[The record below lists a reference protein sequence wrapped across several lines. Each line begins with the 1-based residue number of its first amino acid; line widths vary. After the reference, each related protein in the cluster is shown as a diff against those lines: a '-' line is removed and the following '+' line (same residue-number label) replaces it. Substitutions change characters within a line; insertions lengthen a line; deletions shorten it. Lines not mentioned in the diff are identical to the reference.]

1 MCARACDDAGVHW
14 SRMPLLTGLA
24 VLALAS
30 SSPAPVAMGSTA
42 TRATA
47 RSDAQI
53 WTALGGDVT
62 CGIAIH
68 PENSP
73 PMQLLCSA
81 VSVPPPKHGG
91 FGDPGFVFLGS
102 AGRPS
107 LARLSQD
114 SFVASNPVKLKSGRS
129 WAVGPI
135 AVTCEIGAAAVRC
148 ANRSHHGFT
157 IT

>member
-1 MCARACDDAGVHW
+1 VL
-14 SRMPLLTGLA
+14 SPIPLA

-30 SSPAPVAMGSTA
+30 SSSAPAA
-42 TRATA
+42 TGVGATGA
-47 RSDAQI
+47 AATSDAQI
-53 WTALGGDVT
+53 WTALGDDVT

-81 VSVPPPKHGG
+81 VPVPPPKHGG

-102 AGRPS
+102 TGRP
-107 LARLSQD
+107 LRARLSQD

-135 AVTCEIGAAAVRC
+135 AVTCKISATAVRC

-157 IT
+157 ITKSSYRAF